1 VSGISEQPASE
12 IGPRPT
18 FAQIVR
24 RWIRPVLAIPTP
36 IIFVAAAVIAG
47 LLLWR
52 QGSLGDVGESLRD
65 VSPLQTASVLITYA
79 ASILVLGVR
88 WHVLT
93 RMAGGAPTWTSSAEV
108 FMTSVIVNYA
118 APIGLAVPTRAA
130 LTVRDLGLSPVQS
143 GTVVGWELALDII
156 ALMAISTLWLGLG
169 GMALLRSISV
179 DFGFVVVGAIL
190 LALAAGGVFLLSRVT
205 AIRSRLISILRP
217 MYQDPL
223 RQPASALLAV
233 ALTALFWSLQT
244 GVMAALLGAFGI
256 APTLSLV
263 AGLMGLPVLI
273 GMLSPIPGGAGVRE
287 ALMAAMARLEGS
299 PAAPV
304 ILAAVTYRMALFIVT
319 PIVWGALRLARARLK
334 GR

>member
-1 VSGISEQPASE
+1 VNGISEQPASE
-12 IGPRPT
+12 IAPRPT
-18 FAQIVR
+18 FTQIIR
-24 RWIRPVLAIPTP
+24 RWAQPVLAIPTP
-36 IIFVAAAVIAG
+36 IIFVAAAFIAG

-52 QGSLGDVGESLRD
+52 QGSLGGVGESLRG
-65 VSPLQTASVLITYA
+65 VSPVQSAAVLITYA

-93 RMAGGAPTWTSSAEV
+93 RMAGGAPAWTSSAEV

-130 LTVRDLGLSPVQS
+130 LTVRDLGLSPIQS
-143 GTVVGWELALDII
+143 GAVVGWELALGII

-169 GMALLRSISV
+169 GVELLGSISV
-179 DFGFVVVGAIL
+179 DNEFVAIGAVL
-190 LALAAGGVFLLSRVT
+190 LALALGGVILLSRVT
-205 AIRSRLISILRP
+205 AIRSRVPTILRP
-217 MYQDPL
+217 MYRDPL
-223 RQPASALLAV
+223 RQPARALLAV
-233 ALTALFWSLQT
+233 ALTALFWTMQM
-244 GVMAALLGAFGI
+244 GVMASLLGAFGVV
-256 APTLSLV
+256 PTPPLV

-304 ILAAVTYRMALFIVT
+304 ILAAVTYRIVLFIVT
-319 PIVWGALRLARARLK
+319 PIVWGALRLARARLR
-334 GR
+334 G